1 MAANPLED
9 YLRELRDI
17 RRSGSAVPETSYYP
31 PLVAL
36 LNAVGSTLK
45 PKVRCILNPSHGAG
59 IPDVGLF
66 TPDQFQKVSA
76 AEPQPGTM
84 PSRGVVEAKPTS
96 DDAFLIADGVQVSKY
111 WKAYRQVLVTNFRD
125 FLLLGADAEGNPVKL
140 ERYRLAPNET
150 AFWTAASHPRPL
162 AAEHGEGFVEF
173 LKRVML
179 HAASLAAPKDVA
191 WFLASYAREALRRVE
206 KRSDVPALLAIRSAL
221 EEALGIEFE
230 DKKGEH
236 FFRSTLIQTL
246 FYGVFS
252 AWVLWTREHPPTDR
266 KARFD
271 WRTAG
276 YYLRVPVLAELFHQ
290 ASNPTSLEGLEL
302 PEVLDWTGT
311 VLNRI
316 DRAAFFTA
324 FEEHHAVQYFYEPFL
339 EAYDPELR
347 KQLGVW
353 YTPREVVRYMVARV
367 DKLLRD
373 ELAIPDGLAAS
384 NVYVLDP
391 CCGTGSYLI
400 EVLNRIGETLR
411 EKGGDALTAQEIK
424 RAAMERV
431 FGFEILPAPFVVTHL
446 QIGLLLQSL
455 GAPFSDTKK
464 ERAGV
469 YLTNALTG
477 WEPPDGSKPQ
487 MLLAF
492 PELLQERDAAERV
505 KQAKPI
511 LVILG
516 NPPYNGFAGL
526 AVDEEHDLSQAYRT
540 AQRAPQPQGQGLN
553 DLYVR
558 FFRMAERKIVEKTG
572 KGIICFI
579 SNYSWLDGLSFTGMR
594 ERYLDRFDLI
604 SIDCLNGDKYK
615 TGKLTPAGEPD
626 PSIFSTEFNREGIQ
640 VGTAIAM
647 LTRREKSQGAESVSF
662 RDLWGKEK
670 RAQLLDEAEKDFA
683 PGYKELQPALGLGLS
698 FQPGAVGS
706 DYLSWPLLPDLFPV
720 SFPGVK
726 TSRDD
731 VVVDIDKDRLID
743 RMKQYFDP
751 ELSDSE
757 VREIM
762 PTAMTSTARFDAK
775 KTRRYL
781 LQRGFKPEYIVR
793 FCYRPLDNRWLYWE
807 PETKLLDEKRSE
819 YFPQVFEGNIW
830 IEARQ
835 RQPMERFDR
844 GYVVRV
850 MADNFGNGLSNFFPL
865 YLKAG
870 STPATLFT
878 KSSVQPAGTPNLS
891 TLLETYL
898 ESMEADP
905 SDFFLHCAAVL
916 QAPSYRRENAGAL
929 RIDWPRIPLPTA
941 KETLLHSAEIGRELS
956 ALLDVELPVTGV
968 TVGTI
973 RSELREIG
981 SITRECGGSL
991 NPEGGDLDVTVGWGH
1006 GGKGS
1011 AVMPGKGKLIERDYT
1026 AKERESLATGAAA
1039 LGLPEMQIFT
1049 LLGNGTL
1056 DVYLNNLAY
1065 WRNIP
1070 LRVWEYT
1077 IGGYQVIKKWL
1088 SYRERPILGRG
1099 LTMDEVRTV
1108 TDIARRIAAILLMQ
1122 PELDTNYEAVKKST
1136 YAWPATTPKHLNRAA
1151 PGD

>member
-1 MAANPLED
+1 MAHDPLED

-31 PLVAL
+31 ALAAL
-36 LNAVGSTLK
+36 LDAVGATLK
-45 PKVRCILNPSHGAG
+45 PKVRCIVNPSHGAG

-66 TPDQFQKVSA
+66 TPDQFQKASA
-76 AEPQPGTM
+76 EEPLPGTK

-96 DDAFLIADGVQVSKY
+96 NDAFLTADGAQVSKY
-111 WKAYRQVLVTNFRD
+111 WKEYRQVLVTNFRD
-125 FLLLGADAEGNPVKL
+125 FLLVGADAEGKPVKL
-140 ERYRLAPNET
+140 EHYRLAPDEA
-150 AFWTAASHPRPL
+150 AFWTAASHPRPI
-162 AAEHGEGFVEF
+162 AAEQGEAFVDF

-191 WFLASYAREALRRVE
+191 WFMASYAREALRRVE
-206 KRSDVPALLAIRSAL
+206 KKSGVPALSAIRSAL

-230 DKKGEH
+230 GKKGEH
-236 FFRSTLIQTL
+236 FFRSTLVQTL

-252 AWVLWTREHPPTDR
+252 AWVLWTRDHPPSDR

-290 ASNPTSLEGLEL
+290 ASNPASLAGLEL

-311 VLNRI
+311 ILNRV

-367 DKLLRD
+367 DQVLRD
-373 ELAIPDGLAAS
+373 ELGLPDGLAAP

-400 EVLNRIGETLR
+400 EVLNRIAETLR

-455 GAPFSDTKK
+455 GAPFSETKK

-540 AQRAPQPQGQGLN
+540 AKRAPQPQGQGLN

-558 FFRMAERKIVEKTG
+558 FYRMAERKIVEKTG

-594 ERYLDRFDLI
+594 ERYLERFDQI

-615 TGKLTPAGEPD
+615 TGKLTPEGESD

-640 VGTAIAM
+640 VGTAIAL
-647 LTRREKSQGAESVSF
+647 LTRREKSHGTQTVNF
-662 RDLWGKEK
+662 RNLWGKVK
-670 RAQLLDEAEKDFA
+670 RAQLLDEAAKNLA
-683 PGYKELQPALGLGLS
+683 PEYTGLHPALELGLP
-698 FQPGAVGS
+698 FQPGAVES
-706 DYLSWPLLPDLFPV
+706 NYLSWPLLPELFPV
-720 SFPGVK
+720 SFPGVT

-731 VVVDIDKDRLID
+731 VVVDVDKDRLIN

-751 ELSDSE
+751 ELGDA
-757 VREIM
+757 EIRALM

-781 LQRGFKPEYIVR
+781 VQRGFKPENIVR
-793 FCYRPLDNRWLYWE
+793 YCYRPFDNRWLYWE

-819 YFPQVFEGNIW
+819 YFPHVFDGNLFLFTTGRTRKAIA
-830 IEARQ
+830 E
-835 RQPMERFDR
+835 P
-844 GYVVRV
+844 GLLVRV
-850 MADNFGNGLSNFFPL
+850 LNDYNCMDSGARGFAL
-865 YLKAG
+865 YLSPDHDDLLPKAG
-870 STPATLFT
+870 SR
-878 KSSVQPAGTPNLS
+878 PNIS
-891 TLLETYL
+891 KAASAYL
-898 ESMEADP
+898 TE
-905 SDFFLHCAAVL
+905 
-916 QAPSYRRENAGAL
+916 L
-929 RIDWPRIPLPTA
+929 RINEQQLLLHATATILAPAYRHDNESGLRSNWPRIPLPNSSG
-941 KETLLHSAEIGRELS
+941 LLNASAELGKQATS
-956 ALLDVELPVTGV
+956 LLDPDVGVTGV
-968 TVGTI
+968 TVGKL
-973 RSELREIG
+973 RPELSVIG
-981 SITRECGGSL
+981 LISRDGGGSL
-991 NPEGGDLDVTVGWGH
+991 NPEAGDLDVTAGWGH
-1006 GGKGS
+1006 RGKGG
-1011 AVMPGKGKLIERDYT
+1011 AVMPGKGKIVERDYT
-1026 AKERESLATGAAA
+1026 ANEREAIAAGATA
-1039 LGLPEMQIFT
+1039 LGLSEKQALNLI
-1049 LLGNGTL
+1049 GERTL

-1065 WRNIP
+1065 WKNIP
-1070 LRVWEYT
+1070 LCVWEYT

-1088 SYRERPILGRG
+1088 SYRECEILGRA
-1099 LTMDEVRTV
+1099 LKMDEARAV
-1108 TDIARRIAAILLMQ
+1108 TDIARRVTAILLME
-1122 PELDTNYEAVKKST
+1122 PELDANYDIVKKGI
-1136 YAWPATTPKHLNRAA
+1136 YPWPAPAREDEV
-1151 PGD
+1151 PVPSP

>member
-1 MAANPLED
+1 
-9 YLRELRDI
+9 
-17 RRSGSAVPETSYYP
+17 VPETSYYP
-31 PLVAL
+31 ALAAL
-36 LNAVGSTLK
+36 LDAVGATLK
-45 PKVRCILNPSHGAG
+45 PKVRCIVNPSHGAG

-66 TPDQFQKVSA
+66 TPDQFQKASA
-76 AEPQPGTM
+76 EEPLPGTK

-96 DDAFLIADGVQVSKY
+96 NDAFLTADGAQVSKY
-111 WKAYRQVLVTNFRD
+111 WKEYRQVLVTNFRD
-125 FLLLGADAEGNPVKL
+125 FLLVGADAEGKPVKL
-140 ERYRLAPNET
+140 EHYRLAPDEA
-150 AFWTAASHPRPL
+150 AFWTAASHPRPI
-162 AAEHGEGFVEF
+162 AAEQGEAFVDF

-191 WFLASYAREALRRVE
+191 WFMASYAREALRRVE
-206 KRSDVPALLAIRSAL
+206 KKSGVPALSAIRSAL

-230 DKKGEH
+230 GKKGEH
-236 FFRSTLIQTL
+236 FFRSTLVQTL

-252 AWVLWTREHPPTDR
+252 AWVLWTRDHPPSDR

-290 ASNPTSLEGLEL
+290 ASNPASLAGLEL

-311 VLNRI
+311 VLNRV

-367 DKLLRD
+367 DQVLRE
-373 ELAIPDGLAAS
+373 ELGLADGLAAP

-400 EVLNRIGETLR
+400 EVLNRIAETLR

-455 GAPFSDTKK
+455 GAPFSETKK

-526 AVDEEHDLSQAYRT
+526 AVDEERDLSQAYRT
-540 AQRAPQPQGQGLN
+540 AKRAPQPQGQGLN

-558 FFRMAERKIVEKTG
+558 FYRMAERKIVEKTG

-594 ERYLDRFDLI
+594 ERYLERFDRI
-604 SIDCLNGDKYK
+604 WIDCLNGDKYK
-615 TGKLTPAGEPD
+615 TGKLTPEGESD

-640 VGTAIAM
+640 VGTAIAL
-647 LTRREKSQGAESVSF
+647 LTRREKSRGAQSVSF
-662 RDLWGKEK
+662 RNLWGKEK
-670 RAQLLDEAEKDFA
+670 RAQLLDEAAKNLA
-683 PGYKELQPALGLGLS
+683 PEYTELHPALELGLP
-698 FQPGAVGS
+698 FQPGAVES
-706 DYLSWPLLPDLFPV
+706 NYLSWPLLPELFPV

-731 VVVDIDKDRLID
+731 VVVDVDKDRLIN

-751 ELSDSE
+751 QLGDA
-757 VREIM
+757 EIRALM

-781 LQRGFKPEYIVR
+781 VQRGFKPENIVR
-793 FCYRPLDNRWLYWE
+793 YCYRPFDNRWLYWE

-819 YFPQVFEGNIW
+819 YFPQVFEQNIW
-830 IEARQ
+830 IEGRQ
-835 RQPMERFDR
+835 KQPMERFDR

-865 YLKAG
+865 YFKAG

-878 KSSVQPAGTPNLS
+878 KSSVQPTSTPNLS
-891 TLLETYL
+891 KLLETYL
-898 ESMEADP
+898 ESLKADP
-905 SDFFLHCAAVL
+905 LDFFLHCAAVL
-916 QAPSYRRENAGAL
+916 HAPSYRRENAGAL
-929 RIDWPRIPLPTA
+929 RQDWPRIPFPA
-941 KETLLHSAEIGRELS
+941 SKRTLLESAKLGRSLA
-956 ALLDVELPVTGV
+956 ALLDADIPVERVTAGKL
-968 TVGTI
+968 
-973 RSELREIG
+973 RPELSVIG
-981 SITRECGGSL
+981 LISRDGGGSL
-991 NPEGGDLDVTVGWGH
+991 NPDAGDLEISAGWGH
-1006 GGKGS
+1006 FGNGG
-1011 AVMPGKGKLIERDYT
+1011 AVMPGKGKIVERDYT
-1026 AKERESLATGAAA
+1026 AKEREAIAEGAAA
-1039 LGLPEMQIFT
+1039 LGLPEEQIFK
-1049 LLGNGTL
+1049 LFGSRTL
-1056 DVYLNNLAY
+1056 DVYLNNIAY

-1070 LRVWEYT
+1070 VCVWEYT

-1088 SYRERPILGRG
+1088 SYREREILDRA
-1099 LTMDEVRTV
+1099 LKMDEARAV
-1108 TDIARRIAAILLMQ
+1108 TDIARRVTAILLME
-1122 PELDTNYEAVKKST
+1122 PELDANYDIVKKGI
-1136 YAWPATTPKHLNRAA
+1136 YPWPAPAREDEV
-1151 PGD
+1151 PVPSP